1 MGMKLKL
8 DRQRRPTRLL
18 LWAVWIT
25 MTSMGLKAQAPD
37 PAREAFERG
46 IVLEE
51 SEHDLGRASQ
61 AYEEALRGAEERR
74 ALHATLI
81 FRLAEARR
89 RMGRTNEASEL
100 YQRLVRQFPD
110 QPQLVASAQR
120 HIGGGTPAG
129 KATDGFRLARL
140 LRELNE
146 LDSLLATRRE
156 RLRQV
161 AERLD
166 RYREFQSSHGAEDVL
181 RAMAHDEPGWTE
193 AQDLLRRLLDLQTAR
208 AKETPKVKEVP
219 RTAELDAKL
228 KAHQKELDAQ
238 SKAFRR
244 EFPWAQ
250 EVDVPRAAEWD
261 AQSKE
266 LSAAATSMVKNRF
279 SMLEVELRQLQHTLD
294 ADARRRVPLEAQIEQ
309 ERSGDSAGS
318 RSAMAAAGGEASSL
332 LLAEIEVAEQQLRV
346 IEKKAAAGQATDEE
360 VLKARREV
368 LALQRQW
375 AEKRAGDASTQGSPS
390 PGTGS
395 AEGRANESTGK
406 GVGGAEISEE
416 DRLLARLQRWR
427 AESPDLLTGSSPG
440 QEPPLVTAAGNGWIR
455 VIHYLLELGPEGP
468 GPAQRTQA
476 LLVAAR
482 AGLLPVVKALLDSG
496 ADPKGRDSSGM
507 TALHH
512 AAGSGYRAMVEVLLQ
527 GGADPAAMTDRPIN
541 TPQGLIPKG
550 ATPLKLAIKGMRFS
564 VAELL
569 LQRETRLPSDPGA
582 LVAAAEVGWT
592 NGVARWLALGAQPH
606 SPEVM
611 HAAVSFSHLAVVQ
624 QWVAAGTDVNVIDPT
639 HGLTPLHRAAA
650 RNDLSMAKF
659 LLAHGASVNAGDKA
673 GASPWDLAVSP
684 EMKEILA
691 AHGGRTSLLV
701 DGAGSPTN
709 PVVRVVVSGAL
720 SGRLPAA
727 LERTNRVVRWS
738 IGSMSGTMPADQLL
752 RPIWSSG
759 PGSAFSDR
767 YPLRLSEVLRQV
779 TAVQSG
785 SAGYAPDFSRVI
797 VRIGSRAPLP
807 SVALGTGAD
816 ANTSGEWESERTM
829 DLSDWDSSKLAPA
842 MDLDLGAQAVV
853 NLHVPFHARP
863 K

>member
-37 PAREAFERG
+37 PARDAFERG

-110 QPQLVASAQR
+110 QHQLVASAQR

-146 LDSLLATRRE
+146 LDSLLASRRE

-166 RYREFQSSHGAEDVL
+166 RYREFQSIHGAEDVL
-181 RAMAHDEPGWTE
+181 RAMAHEEPGWTE
-193 AQDLLRRLLDLQTAR
+193 AQDLLRRRLDLQTAR
-208 AKETPKVKEVP
+208 AKEMPKVKEVP

-228 KAHQKELDAQ
+228 KAHQQELDAQ

-250 EVDVPRAAEWD
+250 EVDGPRAAEWD

-266 LSAAATSMVKNRF
+266 VSAAATSMVKNRF
-279 SMLEVELRQLQHTLD
+279 RMLEVELRQLQDTLD
-294 ADARRRVPLEAQIEQ
+294 ADGRRRVPLEEQIEQ
-309 ERSGDSAGS
+309 ERSGDSAGA
-318 RSAMAAAGGEASSL
+318 RSAMAAA
-332 LLAEIEVAEQQLRV
+332 
-346 IEKKAAAGQATDEE
+346 
-360 VLKARREV
+360 
-368 LALQRQW
+368 
-375 AEKRAGDASTQGSPS
+375 
-390 PGTGS
+390 
-395 AEGRANESTGK
+395 
-406 GVGGAEISEE
+406 GGAEISEE
-416 DRLLARLQRWR
+416 DRVLARLQRWR

-455 VIHYLLELGPEGP
+455 VIHYLLELGPDGP

-482 AGLLPVVKALLDSG
+482 AGLLPGVKALLDSG

-512 AAGSGYRAMVEVLLQ
+512 AAGSGYRAVVEALLE

-541 TPQGLIPKG
+541 TPQGSIPKG

-569 LQRETRLPSDPGA
+569 LQRDTRPPSDPGA

-592 NGVARWLALGAQPH
+592 NGVARWLALGAQPR
-606 SPEVM
+606 SPEVI
-611 HAAVSFSHLAVVQ
+611 HAAVSFGHLAVVQ

-650 RNDLSMAKF
+650 RNDPSMAKF

-785 SAGYAPDFSRVI
+785 SAGYAPDLSRVI

-816 ANTSGEWESERTM
+816 ANTSGGWESERTM
-829 DLSDWDSSKLAPA
+829 DLSDWDSSKLGPA
-842 MDLDLGAQAVV
+842 MALDLGAHAVV
-853 NLHVPFHARP
+853 NLHVPFQARP